1 MPAKFSIFTVAAL
14 PIIPIALACGGDDG
28 GGGKIMIQ
36 PDSGT
41 SPDAA
46 VVCTALPSYAGV
58 ASGSNT
64 QFATNYPAS
73 GTGSSAQPHVQ
84 SYLGAMNADID
95 ALRMLLFGGFG
106 GFGSGD
112 IKPGTYTLGGD
123 EAKFSSCGLCVM
135 IGTDVTQSG
144 QADWYMA
151 SGGSITLTMA
161 GGGSNTT
168 LSGSLSNVNFVHVGK
183 DADGLPTDSTVDNC
197 VSSIPSA
204 NFTATLK
211 APMMATGKRE
221 ALLSK
226 RYILRNP

>member
-14 PIIPIALACGGDDG
+14 PLIPIALACGGDDD
-28 GGGKIMIQ
+28 GGKIMVQ
-36 PDSGT
+36 PDSAM
-41 SPDAA
+41 PDAP
-46 VVCTALPSYAGV
+46 VICSALPSYAGV
-58 ASGSNT
+58 AAGSNT

-73 GTGSSAQPHVQ
+73 GSGSSAQPHVQ

-95 ALRMLLFGGFG
+95 ALELLLFGGFG
-106 GFGSGD
+106 SFSGGD
-112 IKPGTYTLGGD
+112 IKPGTYQLTGD
-123 EAKFSSCGLCVM
+123 ETKFSSCGACVL

-168 LSGSLSNVNFVHVGK
+168 LSGSLSNVNFAHVGK
-183 DADGLPTDSTVDNC
+183 DADGEPTDSVVDSC

-204 NFTATLK
+204 NFTATLR
-211 APMMATGKRE
+211 APSMMAGGKRS

-226 RYILRNP
+226 RYIVGQ